1 MWVRDGGRRPISLC
15 WPQVR
20 NAKAI
25 KSVYTFGRYA
35 ASAVAFDDLWRPIQK
50 SLKAHR
56 LFLFGFPVRP
66 GRPPFYYISFFSFC
80 AIYTALKVC
89 RTAHENI
96 TVHNGGGKGNYS
108 ASGSSTLPGTQ
119 MGGQSRR
126 RDWLGSK
133 LLGEGGGRSNSL
145 DIRPVSSLLILS
157 AAAFVHT

>member
-1 MWVRDGGRRPISLC
+1 V
-15 WPQVR
+15 
-20 NAKAI
+20 
-25 KSVYTFGRYA
+25 F
-35 ASAVAFDDLWRPIQK
+35 
-50 SLKAHR
+50 
-56 LFLFGFPVRP
+56 
-66 GRPPFYYISFFSFC
+66 
-80 AIYTALKVC
+80 

-133 LLGEGGGRSNSL
+133 LVGGKLLGEGGGRSNSL

>member
-1 MWVRDGGRRPISLC
+1 VDAAQFLSAGH
-15 WPQVR
+15 
-20 NAKAI
+20 
-25 KSVYTFGRYA
+25 KSETPKPLKVSIR
-35 ASAVAFDDLWRPIQK
+35 SADTQQMLWRLTIYGAQYKK
-50 SLKAHR
+50 SKSPSSLSLWFLRPAGPAPFLLYFLLL
-56 LFLFGFPVRP
+56 LF
-66 GRPPFYYISFFSFC
+66 
-80 AIYTALKVC
+80 AIYTALKVF

-133 LLGEGGGRSNSL
+133 LVGGKLLGEGGGRSNSL